1 MRKSTLF
8 TRRSALYL
16 GLGSLAGIGALMKH
30 KATHDSQGMQV
41 LANTQKRNFTV
52 VGQTPLKE
60 RAARKGLIYGADCG
74 TLDLQSAPKLATALV
89 QECGMLVAGF
99 LKWDRLRPTV
109 NTFDF
114 SKGDWFAEFARNHNL
129 LLRGHTLV
137 WHEALPPWFKEKVNR
152 QNSEQVLTQHI
163 KQVVGHYAGQMHS
176 WDVVNEAIP
185 FDPTHSKGLRKTPWL
200 EFLGVD
206 YIDIA
211 FRTAAETDPKAMLVY
226 NDFGLEYDTPR
237 DEAKRNAV
245 LNLLEKLKSQGTPIH
260 ALGIQS
266 HLFANETRFNAQK
279 LRSFLKNVAS
289 MDLKILITEMDVM
302 DKKLPLE
309 AVVRDGI
316 VAAAYE
322 DYLSVVLDESAVI
335 CVTTWG
341 LSDRYTWLSEFYP
354 RSDGAAVRPLPL
366 DTNFKRKLAWN
377 AIARA
382 FDHAPKRN

>member
-1 MRKSTLF
+1 
-8 TRRSALYL
+8 
-16 GLGSLAGIGALMKH
+16 
-30 KATHDSQGMQV
+30 
-41 LANTQKRNFTV
+41 
-52 VGQTPLKE
+52 
-60 RAARKGLIYGADCG
+60 
-74 TLDLQSAPKLATALV
+74 
-89 QECGMLVAGF
+89 
-99 LKWDRLRPTV
+99 
-109 NTFDF
+109 
-114 SKGDWFAEFARNHNL
+114 
-129 LLRGHTLV
+129 
-137 WHEALPPWFKEKVNR
+137 
-152 QNSEQVLTQHI
+152 
-163 KQVVGHYAGQMHS
+163 
-176 WDVVNEAIP
+176 
-185 FDPTHSKGLRKTPWL
+185 
-200 EFLGVD
+200 
-206 YIDIA
+206 
-211 FRTAAETDPKAMLVY
+211 
-226 NDFGLEYDTPR
+226 
-237 DEAKRNAV
+237 
-245 LNLLEKLKSQGTPIH
+245 
-260 ALGIQS
+260 LGIQS

-322 DYLSVVLDESAVI
+322 DYLSVVLDEPAVI